1 MTKQVLMIVEDDLS
15 IRKQMKWALA
25 ADYEVIT
32 VGDRK
37 EALDAAIKGAQVV
50 TLDLGLPPD
59 ADGAGEGLLCLKE
72 LLRIDPYLKV
82 IIITGNTDKANAY
95 EGISS
100 GAYDYMS
107 KPVDMDE
114 LRIVLKRAFHVAE
127 IEQEN
132 KELKCKAGIDA
143 VFEDILGT
151 SSSMQ
156 EIFSLITK
164 VAPTDVP
171 VLITGES
178 GTGKELVARAIHRR
192 SPRRDE
198 PFIAINC
205 GAIPEN
211 LLESELFGHEKGAFT
226 GAHALKLGKVELAN
240 KGTIFFDEVGELPLQ
255 LQVKLLR
262 FLQEQEIERIGGK
275 KTIKVDVR
283 VLAATNRD
291 LEQCIADGSF
301 REDMYYRLS
310 LIHTKIPPLRERKD
324 DVMLCAM
331 AFLQRFAK
339 EQEKSFKGFT
349 SAAVDA
355 IGGYRWPGNV
365 RELENRIKR
374 AVIMAEGKRLTEND
388 LSISL
393 DGGEE
398 ADVDKIVTLKENREV
413 AEKEFIGRALL
424 RHSGN
429 ISRTATELGVSRPT
443 LYDLM
448 KKHGFGSLE

>member
-1 MTKQVLMIVEDDLS
+1 MAKQILMIVEDDQS

-25 ADYEVIT
+25 ADYEVI
-32 VGDRK
+32 VAGDRK
-37 EALDAAIKGAQVV
+37 EALEAARKGAKVV

-72 LLRIDPYLKV
+72 LLRVDPYLKV
-82 IIITGNTDKANAY
+82 IIITGNTDKANAH

-114 LRIVLKRAFHVAE
+114 LRIVLKRAFHVAD
-127 IEQEN
+127 IEYEN
-132 KELKCKAGIDA
+132 KELKSKVERDA

-151 SSSMQ
+151 SNLMQ
-156 EIFSLITK
+156 EIFSTITK
-164 VAPTDVP
+164 VAPTEVP

-178 GTGKELVARAIHRR
+178 GTGKELVARAIHQR
-192 SPRRDE
+192 SSRKDD

-226 GAHALKLGKVELAN
+226 GAHAQKLGKIELAN

-283 VLAATNRD
+283 VLAATNRE
-291 LEQCIADGSF
+291 LEQCIAEGTF
-301 REDMYYRLS
+301 REDMYYRLA
-310 LIHTKIPPLRERKD
+310 LIHMKIPPLRERKD

-331 AFLQRFAK
+331 VFLQRFAR
-339 EQEKSFKGFT
+339 EQAKSFKGFT
-349 SAAVDA
+349 TGAVDA
-355 IGGYRWPGNV
+355 IGCYRWPGNV
-365 RELENRIKR
+365 RELENRVKR
-374 AVIMAEGKRLTEND
+374 AVIMAEGKRITEKD
-388 LSISL
+388 LSISP
-393 DGGEE
+393 DDSASTE
-398 ADVDKIVTLKENREV
+398 AVITLKDNREL

-424 RHSGN
+424 RNSGN

>member
-1 MTKQVLMIVEDDLS
+1 MTKQILMIVEDDQS

-25 ADYEVIT
+25 ADYEVVIA
-32 VGDRK
+32 GDRK
-37 EALDAAIKGAQVV
+37 EALVAAKKGAQVV

-82 IIITGNTDKANAY
+82 IIITGNTDKANAH

-114 LRIVLKRAFHVAE
+114 LRIVLKRAFHVAD
-127 IEQEN
+127 IEHEN
-132 KELKCKAGIDA
+132 KELKGKVERDA

-151 SSSMQ
+151 SNLMQ
-156 EIFSLITK
+156 EIFSTITK

-178 GTGKELVARAIHRR
+178 GTGKELVARAVHQR
-192 SPRRDE
+192 SSRKDG

-226 GAHALKLGKVELAN
+226 GAHAQKLGKVELAN

-291 LEQCIADGSF
+291 LEQCIIDGTF
-301 REDMYYRLS
+301 REDMYYRLA
-310 LIHTKIPPLRERKD
+310 LIHMKIPPLRERKD

-331 AFLQRFAK
+331 VFLQRFAK
-339 EQEKSFKGFT
+339 EHAKSFKGFT
-349 SAAVDA
+349 TGAVDA
-355 IGGYRWPGNV
+355 IGGYQWPGNV

-374 AVIMAEGKRLTEND
+374 AVIMAEGKRITEKD
-388 LSISL
+388 LSIIKD
-393 DGGEE
+393 DGGAVSDEK
-398 ADVDKIVTLKENREV
+398 VVTLKDNREI

>member
-1 MTKQVLMIVEDDLS
+1 MSKPVLMIVEDDES

-32 VGDRK
+32 ASDRK
-37 EALDAAIKGAQVV
+37 EALEAVKKGPHVV

-72 LLRIDPYLKV
+72 LLREDPFLKV
-82 IIITGNTDKANAY
+82 IIVTGNTDKANAH
-95 EGISS
+95 EGVSS

-107 KPVDMDE
+107 KPLDMDE
-114 LRIVLKRAFHVAE
+114 FRIVLKRAFHVAA
-127 IEQEN
+127 IEREN
-132 KELKCKAGIDA
+132 VELKSKSDKEA
-143 VFEDILGT
+143 VFEDIIGT
-151 SSSMQ
+151 SASMH
-156 EIFSLITK
+156 EIFSTITK

-178 GTGKELVARAIHRR
+178 GTGKELVARAIHQR
-192 SPRRDE
+192 STRKDG

-226 GAHALKLGKVELAN
+226 GAHAQKLGKIELAN

-262 FLQEQEIERIGGK
+262 FLQEQEIERVGGK

-291 LEQCIADGSF
+291 LEQCIAEGTF
-301 REDMYYRLS
+301 REDMYYRLA
-310 LIHTKIPPLRERKD
+310 LIHTKIPPLRERMD

-331 AFLQRFAK
+331 TFLQRFAR
-339 EQEKSFKGFT
+339 EQKKSFKGFT
-349 SAAVDA
+349 SEAVDA
-355 IGGYRWPGNV
+355 ICNYRWPGNV

-374 AVIMAEGKRLTEND
+374 AVIMAESKKITDKD
-388 LSISL
+388 LSINK
-393 DGGEE
+393 DANEDEICG
-398 ADVDKIVTLKENREV
+398 DVVTLKDNREL
-413 AEKEFIGRALL
+413 AEKEFIGKALL

-429 ISRTATELGVSRPT
+429 VSRTAMDLGVSRPT
-443 LYDLM
+443 LYDLI
-448 KKHGFGSLE
+448 KKHGLGGVE

>member
-1 MTKQVLMIVEDDLS
+1 LMIVEDDQS

-25 ADYEVIT
+25 ADYEVI
-32 VGDRK
+32 VAGDRK
-37 EALDAAIKGAQVV
+37 EALEAARKGAKVV

-72 LLRIDPYLKV
+72 LLRVDPYLKV
-82 IIITGNTDKANAY
+82 IIITGNTDKANAH

-114 LRIVLKRAFHVAE
+114 LRIVLKRAFHVAD
-127 IEQEN
+127 IEYEN
-132 KELKCKAGIDA
+132 KELKSKVERDA

-151 SSSMQ
+151 SNLMQ
-156 EIFSLITK
+156 EIFSTITK
-164 VAPTDVP
+164 VAPTEVP

-178 GTGKELVARAIHRR
+178 GTGKELVARAIHQR
-192 SPRRDE
+192 SSRKDD

-226 GAHALKLGKVELAN
+226 GAHAQKLGKIELAN

-283 VLAATNRD
+283 VLAATNRE
-291 LEQCIADGSF
+291 LEQCIAEGTF
-301 REDMYYRLS
+301 REDMYYRLA
-310 LIHTKIPPLRERKD
+310 LIHMKIPPLRERKD

-331 AFLQRFAK
+331 VFLQRFAR
-339 EQEKSFKGFT
+339 EQAKSFKGFT
-349 SAAVDA
+349 TGAVDA
-355 IGGYRWPGNV
+355 IGCYRWPGNV
-365 RELENRIKR
+365 RELENRVKR
-374 AVIMAEGKRLTEND
+374 AVIMAEGKRITEKD
-388 LSISL
+388 LSISP
-393 DGGEE
+393 DDSASTE
-398 ADVDKIVTLKENREV
+398 AVITLKDNREL

-424 RHSGN
+424 RNSGN